1 MSQDDLQVIKF
12 MLVPRSVY
20 FLHTEGV
27 ILFPVV
33 RCLAKNAVLQT
44 NLRQIDGILPEIN

>member
-20 FLHTEGV
+20 FLLTEGV
-27 ILFPVV
+27 ILLPAIV
-33 RCLAKNAVLQT
+33 CLAEKAIFQT
-44 NLRQIDGILPEIN
+44 HNGQIPAILPEQR

>member
-20 FLHTEGV
+20 FLRTEGV
-27 ILFPVV
+27 ILLPVLV
-33 RCLAKNAVLQT
+33 CLAENAILQT
-44 NLRQIDGILPEIN
+44 HIRQIPAILPELR